1 MIISPR
7 FFLISITC
15 FSFLITNIVLAEEWN
30 VGLRVIQVSDPAF
43 RSDIEVAVWYPTQ
56 SKAKE
61 ESMGAMPLLVAKD
74 AESLSS
80 SQGLIILSHGFSGN
94 FMGHN
99 DTAQFLAKRGYI
111 VATPTHP
118 DLPGLATGQAEF
130 DPLVARPRHI
140 QLIISELLN
149 QPSFTSIDQSRIGII
164 GFSLGAYTAL
174 SALGATPDLSGL
186 KAYCEINQKDTL
198 LCSYR
203 AKQRFPIIA
212 ASLTPQKNHLISA
225 AILLAPAYG
234 PLFSE
239 ETLAGVKT
247 PIGLFSAEKDQELD
261 NQYNAEYFKKFLPN
275 ITSHKALKDAG
286 HFIFMAPCPE
296 GLKQA
301 VPLICEDPVS
311 VDREAIHHE
320 LNRDIDFFFSTAF
333 NHN

>member
-1 MIISPR
+1 MAISSR

-15 FSFLITNIVLAEEWN
+15 FCFLITNTALAEEWS
-30 VGLRVIQVSDPAF
+30 VGFHIIQVPDPAF
-43 RSDIEVAVWYPTQ
+43 RGEIEVAVWYPTQ
-56 SKAKE
+56 SEAKE
-61 ESMGAMPLLVAKD
+61 ERVGATYLLVAKD
-74 AESLSS
+74 AKPLNH
-80 SQGLIILSHGFSGN
+80 SQGLIILSHGFAGN

-130 DPLVARPRHI
+130 DPLVVRPRHI

-174 SALGATPDLSGL
+174 SALGAIPDLSGL
-186 KAYCEINQKDTL
+186 KAYCAINQKDTL

-203 AKQRFPIIA
+203 AKQRFSIIA
-212 ASLTPQKNHLISA
+212 ASLIPQKNHLISA

-247 PIGLFSAEKDQELD
+247 PIGLFSAEKDQELN
-261 NQYNAEYFKKFLPN
+261 NQYNAEYFKKSLPN

-296 GLKQA
+296 GLKRA

-320 LNRDIDFFFSTAF
+320 LNRDIEIFFSAEF